1 MIDTIRQLIKQLQES
16 AVMRFFYKIGEWCQ
30 ENVVKRKLITFSL
43 MLAAW
48 FSLLLGAIFSPQRQ
62 TFTTDQLATKRV
74 FENGTGEISLVKQIY
89 SPQTGVI
96 VLQFETTD
104 STSSIAR
111 GIDSK
116 RLSWQLYAQHKSSE
130 TSMDVIPITDK
141 KISVIIKNVPK
152 GFGAFAIDIKNKR
165 VSSNQIDVEISTP
178 SSQSDEDFKGFK
190 KEDKSSKNVVQFFV
204 TPQNKKMEIATIKNI
219 SREEF
224 ALQEIEEEIDFQKG
238 QMKKLAQS
246 IKKLKELIKDNE
258 SSKESLLTEAK
269 YLSGDDLT
277 KNQKDI
283 EQIDSDTETK
293 NRSIETANQNRDI
306 LKEKI
311 SSLEKKKAAIKDG
324 TFEFSNP
331 IETIEMK

>member
-1 MIDTIRQLIKQLQES
+1 MTDTIKQLIKQLQES
-16 AVMRFFYKIGEWCQ
+16 AVIQFFYRIREWCQ
-30 ENVVKRKLITFSL
+30 ENVVKRKLITFSFL
-43 MLAAW
+43 LAAW
-48 FSLLLGAIFSPQRQ
+48 ISLLLGAIFSPQRQ

-89 SPQTGVI
+89 SPKTGVI

-116 RLSWQLYAQHKSSE
+116 KLNWKLYAQHKSSD
-130 TSMDVIPITDK
+130 TSMEVIPITDK
-141 KISVIIKNVPK
+141 KISVIIKNIPK
-152 GFGAFAIDIKNKR
+152 GFGAFAIDIKNNR
-165 VSSNQIDVEISTP
+165 VTTNQIDVDISTP
-178 SSQSDEDFKGFK
+178 SSSSDDDFKGFK
-190 KEDKSSKNVVQFFV
+190 QEDKSSENVVQFFV
-204 TPQNKKMEIATIKNI
+204 TPQNKKMEIATVKNI

-224 ALQEIEEEIDFQKG
+224 ALQEIEEEIGFQKE
-238 QMKKLAQS
+238 QMKKLTQS

-311 SSLEKKKAAIKDG
+311 SSLKKKKAAIKDG

-331 IETIEMK
+331 IETVEMK

>member
-1 MIDTIRQLIKQLQES
+1 MIDTIKQLIKQLQES
-16 AVMRFFYKIGEWCQ
+16 SVIQFFYRIKEWCQ

-152 GFGAFAIDIKNKR
+152 GFGAFAIDIKNNR
-165 VSSNQIDVEISTP
+165 VTTNQIDVDISTP
-178 SSQSDEDFKGFK
+178 SSSSDEDFKGFK
-190 KEDKSSKNVVQFFV
+190 KEDKSSENVVQFL
-204 TPQNKKMEIATIKNI
+204 
-219 SREEF
+219 SRH
-224 ALQEIEEEIDFQKG
+224 KTR
-238 QMKKLAQS
+238 KWK
-246 IKKLKELIKDNE
+246 
-258 SSKESLLTEAK
+258 
-269 YLSGDDLT
+269 
-277 KNQKDI
+277 
-283 EQIDSDTETK
+283 
-293 NRSIETANQNRDI
+293 
-306 LKEKI
+306 
-311 SSLEKKKAAIKDG
+311 
-324 TFEFSNP
+324 
-331 IETIEMK
+331 